1 MWIAKA
7 ICKALQQLKQ
17 ELAVN
22 FALFVVQPVSVVK
35 FKVGII
41 IYAVENKNVKSPLE
55 FLEWHHHW
63 SDKDEGVF
71 NTILKFI

>member
-7 ICKALQQLKQ
+7 ICKALQQLKR

-35 FKVGII
+35 FKVGKI
-41 IYAVENKNVKSPLE
+41 IYAVEKQKREKSIRIFGMASSLE
-55 FLEWHHHW
+55 RQ
-63 SDKDEGVF
+63 G
-71 NTILKFI
+71 